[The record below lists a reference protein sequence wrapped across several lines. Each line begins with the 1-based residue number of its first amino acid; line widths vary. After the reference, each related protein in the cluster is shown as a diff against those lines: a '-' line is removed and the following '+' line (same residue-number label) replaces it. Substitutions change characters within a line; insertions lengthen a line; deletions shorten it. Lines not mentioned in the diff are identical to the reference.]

1 MDFGPGRYAQPHA
14 NSYNYS
20 ACKSDSDRDQPAH
33 RDSQCVSN
41 GDCDG
46 NNASTNSYS
55 NCNSDDYS
63 YTYPAPESYTTH
75 ESGSASASD
84 SASQTLSQ
92 IGEPD

>member
-1 MDFGPGRYAQPHA
+1 MDFGSGRNAQPHA

-55 NCNSDDYS
+55 NCNSDDYA
-63 YTYPAPESYTTH
+63 YTYSAPDSYTTQQ
-75 ESGSASASD
+75 SASAS
-84 SASQTLSQ
+84 ASNATAETL
-92 IGEPD
+92 IRIDEDH